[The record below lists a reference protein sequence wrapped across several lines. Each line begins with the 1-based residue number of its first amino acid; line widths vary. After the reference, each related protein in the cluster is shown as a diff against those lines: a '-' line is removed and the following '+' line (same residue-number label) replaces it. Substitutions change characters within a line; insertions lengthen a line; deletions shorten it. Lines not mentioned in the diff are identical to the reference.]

1 MLTLV
6 ADRHRR
12 QILHYM
18 IENGGTVF
26 ERDELIAFLGDQT
39 ATPQQ
44 HLNDTLAV
52 DLHHIH
58 LPRLDEAGVIEY
70 NSHDGTI
77 QYHHV
82 EQIKQLLAFIEAE
95 LV

>member
-1 MLTLV
+1 MLVLV

-12 QILHYM
+12 QLLHYL

-26 ERDELIAFLGDQT
+26 KRDELIEFLRDQT
-39 ATPQQ
+39 ATSHQRP
-44 HLNDTLAV
+44 NDTLAV
-52 DLHHIH
+52 DLHHTH

-70 NSHDGTI
+70 NPHDGTI